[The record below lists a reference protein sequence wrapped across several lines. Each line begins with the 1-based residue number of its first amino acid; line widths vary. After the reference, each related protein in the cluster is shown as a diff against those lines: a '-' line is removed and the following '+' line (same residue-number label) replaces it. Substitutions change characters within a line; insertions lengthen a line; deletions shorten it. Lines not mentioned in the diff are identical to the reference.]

1 LYLEKLIKKASAGG
15 LNYMEKHKIDPELF
29 TENVPATF
37 TPSQEQINAIAR
49 IMMPELK
56 MFFTDEQVQQE
67 FVEWQ
72 KRESTGG
79 E

>member
-1 LYLEKLIKKASAGG
+1 
-15 LNYMEKHKIDPELF
+15 MEKHKIDPELF